1 MALFKSYGEKKKK
14 GDDSET
20 GIYIYILITITWVEI
35 PVIIKY

>member
-20 GIYIYILITITWVEI
+20 GIYIYITWVEI